1 MNDIQRQINIQ
12 FGGRPYVP
20 RQILILVDRLDA
32 LGIIDLASNPS
43 FKTSQN
49 VPYDQIGSAAFVIDY
64 TLTLK
69 GADGSVTLGFATDT
83 GMFIA
88 FLAPH
93 NKHPQSEML
102 DSLDMDD
109 PADMA
114 GLVSAIQ
121 NTLQAKTTRMSN
133 LGRKVLRE
141 VSEICGSGADFRDNK
156 LYIIGDPYEDPD
168 KLVAEVDP
176 ILGVMLLPS
185 REPVNCLTPQGVA
198 QAIVARYQSIRN
210 PRHEIVALAHYG

>member
-1 MNDIQRQINIQ
+1 MKKDIQRQIDIC
-12 FGGRPYVP
+12 FDGWHHVP
-20 RQILILVDRLDA
+20 RPVRILLDHLEA
-32 LGIIDLASNPS
+32 LGIIDLASRCL
-43 FKTSQN
+43 FRKSQN
-49 VPYDQIGSAAFVIDY
+49 VPYDQIGSAAFEIDY
-64 TLTLK
+64 TLTFT
-69 GADGSVTLGFATDT
+69 GADGSVTLGFAADT

-102 DSLDMDD
+102 DSLNVDD

-114 GLVSAIQ
+114 GLASAIQ
-121 NTLQAKTTRMSN
+121 NTLQAKATRMEN

-156 LYIIGDPYEDPD
+156 LYIIGDPYEDLD
-168 KLVAEVDP
+168 RLVAEVDP

-185 REPVNCLTPQGVA
+185 REPVENLTPQGVA
-198 QAIVARYQSIRN
+198 QAIVARYQSIN
-210 PRHEIVALAHYG
+210 NKRHEIVTLAG